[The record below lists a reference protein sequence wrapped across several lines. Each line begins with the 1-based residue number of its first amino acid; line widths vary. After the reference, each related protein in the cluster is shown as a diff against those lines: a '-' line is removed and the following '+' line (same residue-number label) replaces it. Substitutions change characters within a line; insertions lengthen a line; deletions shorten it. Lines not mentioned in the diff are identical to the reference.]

1 LPQMPSKTRSQDA
14 AGTSSGRES
23 TPNPPP
29 VPPTLAEAIAAL
41 VKATADNTRFLREM
55 AGQQFQQQG
64 GRGYPQGPRE
74 TSYLGF
80 SETRPPLF
88 VKAEDP
94 LEADEWIRVIEQKFG
109 LLRCSETQKP
119 LFAAQQLRG
128 PASTWWGNFAAV
140 QPANHQITW
149 EEFKLAFREH
159 YIPEGVLHMKQEEFM
174 KLKQGGDTINQ
185 YLNKFNHLSQY
196 AIDQVNTDLK
206 KKNCFMRGLN
216 DRMQRKMATC
226 INLTYG
232 RVVST
237 ALAVESKYASSGK
250 IKGSGGNRPT
260 QGPEKRQRF
269 VIRPFNQGRPSA
281 RPPSFPFKQPV
292 IIRPNTAPTTT
303 SQPGAPG
310 TRFPALPSSSTGCF
324 NCGKSGHFIKDCPYP
339 KQNKSNNPQGSG
351 NSSQAKGN
359 TMGKNTKKTGRI
371 YYTQVA
377 TTPDGEPVMMGTFL
391 VANHPAI
398 ILFDSGAS
406 HTFINK
412 KFVEQH
418 CISYHESKEGFK
430 IQSPRGQIFTREV
443 AYQVPVTLAGRDF
456 PTNMIVLKG
465 QDIDVILGMNWLAK
479 HKATLNTD
487 QRTIRLSH
495 NQEEILL
502 SIPIPTKIT
511 GRVYEAIIPEVKDIP
526 VVCDFPDVFPEDL
539 PGLPPERDVEFVI
552 ELKPGTAPISR
563 RSYRMPPNELAELKI
578 QLQDC
583 WGPSASEG
591 PQKRKLTMFLE
602 YNT

>member
-1 LPQMPSKTRSQDA
+1 LAYYIVFKCLLPQMPSRTRAQDGA
-14 AGTSSGRES
+14 STSRGREA

-29 VPPTLAEAIAAL
+29 VPPTLVEAIAAL
-41 VKATADNTRFLREM
+41 VNATTDNTRFLREM

-64 GRGYPQGPRE
+64 RRGYPQGPRE
-74 TSYLGF
+74 TSYLDF
-80 SETRPPLF
+80 SETCPPLF

-94 LEADEWIRVIEQKFG
+94 LEADEWIRVIERKFG
-109 LLRCSETQKP
+109 LLQCSETQKP

-128 PASTWWGNFAAV
+128 PASTWWGNFVAV
-140 QPANHQITW
+140 QPTNHQITW

-174 KLKQGGDTINQ
+174 KLKQGEDTVNQ

-196 AIDQVNTDLK
+196 AIDQVNIDLK

-226 INLTYG
+226 IDLTYG
-232 RVVST
+232 RAVSI
-237 ALAVESKYASSGK
+237 ALAVKSKYTSSGK

-260 QGPEKRQRF
+260 QGPEKRQRL
-269 VIRPFNQGRPSA
+269 VIRPFNQGRSSA

-292 IIRPNTAPTTT
+292 FIRPNAAPTAT
-303 SQPGAPG
+303 SQPGAPA
-310 TRFPALPSSSTGCF
+310 THFPALPSSSTGCF
-324 NCGKSGHFIKDCPYP
+324 NCGKSGHFIKDCPYL

-351 NSSQAKGN
+351 NSSQTKGN
-359 TMGKNTKKTGRI
+359 TKGKNTKKMGHI

-377 TTPDGEPVMMGTFL
+377 TTLDDEPIMMGTFL
-391 VANHPAI
+391 VANHPEI

-406 HTFINK
+406 HTFISK

-430 IQSPRGQIFTREV
+430 IQSPGGQIFTREV
-443 AYQVPVTLAGRDF
+443 AFQVPVTLARRDF

-465 QDIDVILGMNWLAK
+465 QDVDVILGMNWLAK

-502 SIPIPTKIT
+502 SIPIPTKTT
-511 GRVYEAIIPEVKDIP
+511 GRVYEAIIPEIKDIP
-526 VVCDFPDVFPEDL
+526 VVCEFPDVFPEDL

-578 QLQDC
+578 QL
-583 WGPSASEG
+583 
-591 PQKRKLTMFLE
+591 
-602 YNT
+602 